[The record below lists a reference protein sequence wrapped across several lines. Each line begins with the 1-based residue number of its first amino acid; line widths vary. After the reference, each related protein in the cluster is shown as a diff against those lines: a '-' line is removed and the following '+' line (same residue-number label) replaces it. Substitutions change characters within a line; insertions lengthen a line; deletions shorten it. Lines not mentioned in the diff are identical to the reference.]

1 MLADIDR
8 AIAEE
13 RGRLIVIAT
22 HMHAGDGNVHV
33 NIPVFS
39 NDREMMKRAMAV
51 ADTVMEHAVALGGVV
66 SGEHGIGI
74 TKLKHLSDAALAEL
88 AAHRALVDP
97 AGIMNPRKLADRA
110 VLDHVFTP
118 SFNLLELEAKI
129 LQYDQLHNLA
139 DKISKCVRC
148 GKCKPSCCVFFP
160 GESLFYHPRNKNL
173 AIGSLVEALL
183 YEAQRFR
190 TTDFESLAY
199 LEDVADHC
207 TICHKCLA
215 PCPVKI
221 DTGEVSILEREILA
235 ARGGKR
241 TALPTRLTLAY
252 LDSTSRAFNAV
263 FRLLVLRLG
272 TAGQRLGVR
281 MARALGASGKLAARW
296 PLSLLRSPVAPPAA
310 EPLHRALPPVHGSQA
325 LVIEPEAAAERTVF
339 YFPGCGSERLRS
351 EVGKASIY
359 LLLRAGCRVVLP
371 PPLLCCGFP
380 SGANAKTRMH
390 DRKVLSD
397 TIVFSQIRG
406 MLSHLVFDAVAVS
419 CGTCREALHAMGAPE
434 IFDCPLV
441 DVGELALR
449 HGASPP
455 TVARLL
461 YHRPCHD
468 SLDDR
473 APALLA
479 RAGARSRACRI
490 AAPRRAPWP

>member
-1 MLADIDR
+1 M
-8 AIAEE
+8 
-13 RGRLIVIAT
+13 
-22 HMHAGDGNVHV
+22 
-33 NIPVFS
+33 
-39 NDREMMKRAMAV
+39 
-51 ADTVMEHAVALGGVV
+51 
-66 SGEHGIGI
+66 
-74 TKLKHLSDAALAEL
+74 AEL
-88 AAHRALVDP
+88 AAHRARVDP
-97 AGIMNPRKLADRA
+97 AGIMNPSKLADRA

-173 AIGSLVEALL
+173 AIGSLIEALL

-221 DTGEVSILEREILA
+221 DTGEVSILEREILV
-235 ARGGKR
+235 ARGTKQ

-272 TAGQRLGVR
+272 TAGAAAGRAHG
-281 MARALGASGKLAARW
+281 ARRSGRPGKLAGPLAALAPALAGGARR
-296 PLSLLRSPVAPPAA
+296 PRSPCTARCPGV
-310 EPLHRALPPVHGSQA
+310 HRSQA

-339 YFPGCGSERLRS
+339 YFPGCGSERLHS

-380 SGANAKTRMH
+380 ERGQRQDAHARPQGAFRHHRVQPDPRHAEPPRL
-390 DRKVLSD
+390 RR
-397 TIVFSQIRG
+397 RG
-406 MLSHLVFDAVAVS
+406 GELRHLPRGPARH
-419 CGTCREALHAMGAPE
+419 GHARDLRLPAGRRRRAGLAARRLAAERGAP
-434 IFDCPLV
+434 PLPSALPR
-441 DVGELALR
+441 LAR
-449 HGASPP
+449 RPRAGI
-455 TVARLL
+455 AR
-461 YHRPCHD
+461 
-468 SLDDR
+468 R
-473 APALLA
+473 APAS
-479 RAGARSRACRI
+479 RSRACRI
-490 AAPRRAPWP
+490 AVPRRAPWP